1 MTIAAMPGKRWPAA
15 LQGRRTVLVYCRP
28 GLGTVLKLLD
38 DLTEQE
44 IAEKLPVQLR
54 HLPQLAA

>member
-1 MTIAAMPGKRWPAA
+1 M
-15 LQGRRTVLVYCRP
+15 LVYAGRE
-28 GLGTVLKLLD
+28 GTVLKLLH